1 MRKKIGVSLAFVG
14 GFLVVLAVLCQFYAP
29 GALKKTPI
37 DVNNTT
43 YLSGTAQLSDG
54 SGGMK
59 TTPVVAISITH
70 ADSAKSDDDVVAMS
84 NSSCLVKSEEGAQ
97 TADCVS
103 SDDPA
108 DLLISASTDNFAED
122 RVTGLAVN
130 DPAYLPAD
138 AAPHE
143 GLINKWPFD
152 AEKKD
157 YPYWSSDV
165 GAAVPAVYDRT
176 EDVQGIECYVY
187 KATVSD
193 QPIEIADGVN
203 GLLNSTSEIYVEPT
217 TGAIQNQV
225 EHIEQSTEDGDPVAI
240 IDLSFTDDQV
250 KANTD
255 DVGPQA
261 DQLNLLTKTVP
272 VVGYAVGIPL
282 LLIGLALLFMG
293 RNQAGPTPP
302 SVSTKKPAP
311 AGAK

>member
-1 MRKKIGVSLAFVG
+1 MSLAFVG

-54 SGGMK
+54 SGGMN
-59 TTPVVAISITH
+59 TSPVVAISITH
-70 ADSAKSDDDVVAMS
+70 ADSAKSDDDVVVMS
-84 NSSCLVKSEEGAQ
+84 NSSCLVKAEEGDQ

-103 SDDPA
+103 SDDPK
-108 DLLISASTDNFAED
+108 DLLINAGTDNFAED

-130 DPAYLPAD
+130 DPKYLPAD

-152 AEKKD
+152 AQKKT
-157 YPYWSSDV
+157 YPYWSGDV
-165 GAAVPAVYDRT
+165 GAAVDAVYDRT
-176 EDVQGIECYVY
+176 EDVEGIECYVY
-187 KATVSD
+187 KVTISD
-193 QPIEIADGVN
+193 QPIEIADGVD
-203 GLLNSTSEIYVEPT
+203 GLLNSTSEIFVEPT

-225 EHIEQSTEDGDPVAI
+225 EHIEQSTADGDPVAV
-240 IDLSFTDDQV
+240 IDIKFTDDQL
-250 KANTD
+250 KKSAD
-255 DVGPQA
+255 EVGPQA
-261 DQLNLLTKTVP
+261 DQLTLLTTTVP

-282 LLIGLALLFMG
+282 LLIGLGLLFLG
-293 RNQAGPTPP
+293 RNQAGPPAPP
-302 SVSTKKPAP
+302 VTTTKKPAP